1 MANTLIWIPK
11 RLVETEL
18 VNLAAHMPS
27 ELVQYCE
34 RDYEGRVEHAAAMI
48 RESGAHIVMLTGPS
62 ASGKTT
68 TAHKLAG
75 CIAARGQHS
84 IVVSLDNF
92 YKNLCDY
99 PRRPDG
105 TVDYESVDALD
116 VAEINKCLLE
126 LIEKG
131 RTEIPDFDFKSEN
144 RRIGVIPLELR
155 DGVVIV
161 EGIHALNPRLTALL
175 PEGSAFKIY
184 AGLREEF
191 SRGGQ
196 RVLCTRDIR
205 LARRM
210 VRDHKFRGHSLE
222 KTFAMWPDVCEGEDK
237 NIKVFKSEADL
248 LLDTSFTYEP
258 CVLAPF
264 VREMRAELD
273 KTPDA
278 SYAEKLEDLCRRF
291 DLFAEL
297 SEKRIPA
304 ESMLREFI
312 G

>member
-1 MANTLIWIPK
+1 
-11 RLVETEL
+11 VEAKL
-18 VNLAAHMPS
+18 VNLAARMP
-27 ELVQYCE
+27 EALVADCE
-34 RDYEGRVEHAAAMI
+34 ADYAARIERAAAAI
-48 RESGAHIVMLTGPS
+48 EASGTHVVMLTGPS

-68 TAHKLAG
+68 TANKLAE
-75 CIAARGQHS
+75 CISAHGRRG

-116 VAEINKCLLE
+116 IAEINRCLLE
-126 LIEKG
+126 LIETG
-131 RTEIPDFDFKSEN
+131 RTEIPDFDFASEN
-144 RRIGVIPLELR
+144 RRIGIIQLELG

-184 AGLREEF
+184 AGLREEY
-191 SRGGQ
+191 SRDGQ

-222 KTFAMWPDVCEGEDK
+222 KTFAMWPAVCESEDRS
-237 NIKVFKSEADL
+237 IKIFKPEADL

-258 CVLAPF
+258 CCLEPF
-264 VREMRAELD
+264 VREMEAELE

-278 SYAEKLEDLCRRF
+278 PYAAKLKALCHRF
-291 DLFAEL
+291 SLFTTIYQQQ
-297 SEKRIPA
+297 IPA
-304 ESMLREFI
+304 NSMLREFI